1 MIMIRVRSQ
10 RSGGV
15 VHLGG
20 SAASVLTSV
29 TLSVGALEALR
40 VHLEN
45 VGGYW
50 SRSGIPRLQLRSN
63 RVHENYL
70 SWEGETGGGRKSEQT
85 TYKRVPAGA
94 TLMSLFALF

>member
-1 MIMIRVRSQ
+1 MT
-10 RSGGV
+10 GAFA
-15 VHLGG
+15 LG
-20 SAASVLTSV
+20 SVFTWMDLQPSSDLSHTQ
-29 TLSVGALEALR
+29 SVGAPGALR

-63 RVHENYL
+63 RVQENYL
-70 SWEGETGGGRKSEQT
+70 SREGETGGGRKSQQT